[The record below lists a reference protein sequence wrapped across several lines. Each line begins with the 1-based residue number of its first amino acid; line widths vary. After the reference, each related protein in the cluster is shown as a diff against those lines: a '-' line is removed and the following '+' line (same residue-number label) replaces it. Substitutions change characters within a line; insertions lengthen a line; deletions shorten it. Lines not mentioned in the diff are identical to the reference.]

1 MKKIWKVVVVNI
13 ILVLLVLYGFEFY
26 LYRSL
31 PKLPCD
37 DYTGLYKRCNIH
49 RVVYYAIH
57 KMIYKEKPSAIL
69 YTWGNPVVNN
79 SFGFRERE
87 FAIPKP
93 DNVFRI
99 MVLGDSLT
107 WGAGLAVEER
117 YTNRLEKYLNE
128 RLIGKF
134 PKRIEVLN
142 FGIPG
147 GPTIAERDILRK
159 FIDLVNPDLVIVGFC
174 LNDPQPKSQDWSIE
188 KDRIDRYAKFFLVP
202 IKLLFGIL
210 HLELTASFIENGF
223 YKTLEKLGIIPPW
236 YVALDRVYD
245 KNSKEWKDFEEALKD
260 IRDISNKKG
269 LPPPIFA
276 VLNQGVYT
284 DKPTDYRNPDDMLK
298 LYLKWYHQAE
308 DTASKI
314 GFRTVNFEKEIAEK
328 LHDKPLAVNVLDG
341 HPSAEV
347 NDIYAQK
354 LAEFI
359 IKEYFLKGGTYNGNK
374 GRN

>member
-1 MKKIWKVVVVNI
+1 MEGGFGVKKIWKVVVVNI

-37 DYTGLYKRCNIH
+37 DYSGSYKRCN
-49 RVVYYAIH
+49 VN
-57 KMIYKEKPSAIL
+57 KEKEKIL

-128 RLIGKF
+128 RLKGKF

-147 GPTIAERDILRK
+147 GPTIAERDILRT

-174 LNDPQPKSQDWSIE
+174 LNDPQPKSQEWSIE
-188 KDRIDRYAKFFLVP
+188 KDRIHRYARFFLSP
-202 IKLLFGIL
+202 IRRLFRIL
-210 HLELTASFIENGF
+210 RLELTASFIENGF

-260 IRDISNKKG
+260 IRDMSNKKG

-314 GFRTVNFEKEIAEK
+314 GFKTVNFEKEIAEK

-359 IKEYFLKGGTYNGNK
+359 IKEYFFKGGTYNGNK

>member
-1 MKKIWKVVVVNI
+1 MEGGFGVKKIWKVVVVNI

-37 DYTGLYKRCNIH
+37 DYSGSYKRCN
-49 RVVYYAIH
+49 
-57 KMIYKEKPSAIL
+57 EKIL
-69 YTWGNPVVNN
+69 YTWGNPVINN

-128 RLIGKF
+128 RLRGKF

-147 GPTIAERDILRK
+147 GPTIAERDILRT

-174 LNDPQPKSQDWSIE
+174 LNDPQPKSQDWSLE
-188 KDRIDRYAKFFLVP
+188 KDRIDRYARFFLSP
-202 IKLLFGIL
+202 IRRLFRIL

-260 IRDISNKKG
+260 IRDMSNKKG

-308 DTASKI
+308 DTASRI
-314 GFRTVNFEKEIAEK
+314 GFKTVNFEKELAEK

-359 IKEYFLKGGTYNGNK
+359 IKEYFLKGGIHNGNK

>member
-1 MKKIWKVVVVNI
+1 MEGGFGVKKIWKVVVVNI

-26 LYRSL
+26 LYKSL

-37 DYTGLYKRCNIH
+37 DYSGSYKRCN
-49 RVVYYAIH
+49 
-57 KMIYKEKPSAIL
+57 EKIL
-69 YTWGNPVVNN
+69 YTWGNPVINN

-93 DNVFRI
+93 ENVFRI

-128 RLIGKF
+128 RLKGKF

-147 GPTIAERDILRK
+147 GPTIAERDILRT

-174 LNDPQPKSQDWSIE
+174 LNDPQPKSQEWSIE
-188 KDRIDRYAKFFLVP
+188 KDRIHRYARFFLSP
-202 IKLLFGIL
+202 IRRLFRIL

-260 IRDISNKKG
+260 IRDMSDKKG

-308 DTASKI
+308 DTARKI
-314 GFRTVNFEKEIAEK
+314 GFKTVNFEKEIAEK